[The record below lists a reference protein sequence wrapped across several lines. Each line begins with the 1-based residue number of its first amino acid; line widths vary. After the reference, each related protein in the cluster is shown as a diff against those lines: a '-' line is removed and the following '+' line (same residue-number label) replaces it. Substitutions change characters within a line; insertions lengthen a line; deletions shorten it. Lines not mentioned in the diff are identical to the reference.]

1 MPFQGQRVVFW
12 RPSGSQLGRKVYE
25 DDDDLPECNTMQSV
39 REVSFETSLLPS
51 SSTQMMAESVP

>member
-1 MPFQGQRVVFW
+1 V
-12 RPSGSQLGRKVYE
+12 GSQLGRKVYE